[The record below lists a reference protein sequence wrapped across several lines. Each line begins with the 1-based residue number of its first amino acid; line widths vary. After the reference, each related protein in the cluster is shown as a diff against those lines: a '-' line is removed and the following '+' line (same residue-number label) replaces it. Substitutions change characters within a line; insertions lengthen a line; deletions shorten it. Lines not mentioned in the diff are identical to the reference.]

1 MVYVEFQSIC
11 AWWGFS
17 LSWKLFILLQTSL
30 ASFITNTCWSRP
42 TNQRSA
48 NKKRWPDILQHVVW
62 EQLSGSTWWVY
73 DSVQQEHV
81 WYCAR
86 WTPPGNCNSYYVSK
100 CEFSYTLYSELI
112 SDFNQV
118 PLLQP
123 GTSAST
129 LLPVVLS
136 QNISP
141 GPPST
146 LLQVAVKNSQQP
158 AWYFNDKM
166 SLLVFFTEDGRMERS
181 TFLEVHSLLNVCLWS
196 S

>member
-81 WYCAR
+81 WYCAS
-86 WTPPGNCNSYYVSK
+86 WTPPGNCNYQNVSLAIL
-100 CEFSYTLYSELI
+100 CILSWYLI
-112 SDFNQV
+112 SIRFLYCNLGHLQV
-118 PLLQP
+118 PFCLWFCRR
-123 GTSAST
+123 
-129 LLPVVLS
+129 
-136 QNISP
+136 I
-141 GPPST
+141 
-146 LLQVAVKNSQQP
+146 
-158 AWYFNDKM
+158 Y
-166 SLLVFFTEDGRMERS
+166 LLVHQVHFCRLQWKIASSQHGISMTKCLCSFSLRRMEEWRDPH
-181 TFLEVHSLLNVCLWS
+181 FLRYIVYWMCAYGVHCG
-196 S
+196 